1 MNSKSTLQAF
11 SNSPYFSIKHTNYFD
26 IYDKLL
32 SEYIG
37 KNITFVE
44 IGILDGGSLF
54 MWREFFGKD
63 ARIIGVELNP
73 EAIKWREH
81 GFEIFIGDQSDPR
94 FWVDFFLEVGD
105 INVLLDD
112 GGHRND
118 QQIVTVK
125 SALPHVLD
133 GGQIIIED
141 TQTSFMK
148 FESFKR
154 YSFVSYLQN
163 RIKSLYA
170 RSDELNLVND
180 VFSKSIHS
188 LEFFT
193 GVCVLHINRKLCAST
208 QRIENS
214 GHRSHQS
221 DFRYNTDSKMQS
233 VLRGA
238 YNWISW
244 DYLSD
249 ERAKNHPRISKISQV
264 GFIKKLLRFCI
275 IPIRFII
282 YLLLQLFNMSNL
294 KKHLKFSDR
303 S

>member
-1 MNSKSTLQAF
+1 
-11 SNSPYFSIKHTNYFD
+11 
-26 IYDKLL
+26 
-32 SEYIG
+32 
-37 KNITFVE
+37 
-44 IGILDGGSLF
+44 

-112 GGHRND
+112 GGHQND

-180 VFSKSIHS
+180 IFSKSIHS
-188 LEFFT
+188 LEFLL
-193 GVCVLHINRKLCAST
+193 GCAYYTS
-208 QRIENS
+208 IENYVPPPS
-214 GHRSHQS
+214 ELKIVGIEVTRVIF
-221 DFRYNTDSKMQS
+221 DITLTVKCKVYCVALTT
-233 VLRGA
+233 G
-238 YNWISW
+238 
-244 DYLSD
+244 YLGT
-249 ERAKNHPRISKISQV
+249 I
-264 GFIKKLLRFCI
+264 
-275 IPIRFII
+275 
-282 YLLLQLFNMSNL
+282 
-294 KKHLKFSDR
+294 
-303 S
+303 